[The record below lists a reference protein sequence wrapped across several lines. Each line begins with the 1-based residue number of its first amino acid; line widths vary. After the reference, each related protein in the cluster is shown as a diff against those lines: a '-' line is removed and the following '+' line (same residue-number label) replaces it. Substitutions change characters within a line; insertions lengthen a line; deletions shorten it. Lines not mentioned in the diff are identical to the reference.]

1 MESMLSNL
9 CKTVDVLQV
18 TIRSDD
24 VRPRTS
30 GDVIAGTNGDSQ
42 FSRTQ
47 QQSPTNMSNHEQ
59 VRKKKSNSMDL
70 LFLLQHPT
78 NQGVYDIKM
87 GAIKF
92 WCWES
97 W

>member
-1 MESMLSNL
+1 MFFAGLSTRFVEMESMLSNL

-30 GDVIAGTNGDSQ
+30 GDVIAGTNGESQ

-59 VRKKKSNSMDL
+59 VRKNKSSSSIDK
-70 LFLLQHPT
+70 LFLL
-78 NQGVYDIKM
+78 
-87 GAIKF
+87 
-92 WCWES
+92 
-97 W
+97 